1 MDELSRTAIAPA
13 RRTAIAAE
21 GSRAGAFA
29 AIDWG
34 LFGFCGLVWGS
45 SFYFIAVGVDHF
57 SPPLI
62 AAIRLALGTAVLA
75 VARKARR
82 PVDRSDLPRIALL
95 ALVWMA
101 IPFTLFPVAEQWV
114 DSGVTG
120 VINAGFPVFTAILA
134 VVLLRRLPRLRQT
147 AGLLLGLGGVVVVA
161 LPTLGEGGS
170 SVLGIVL
177 LLVAVVL
184 YAVAITVAVPL
195 QQRYGALPVMMRMQ
209 GLACLMTLPLA
220 IWGVGRS
227 DFAGARSPPSP
238 SSASPEPV
246 WRCSRW
252 QSSRVVSARPA
263 DRPSRTS
270 SRSSRSPSES
280 SSATR
285 RFTCW
290 RLSAPRSSS
299 AAPTS

>member
-220 IWGVGRS
+220 
-227 DFAGARSPPSP
+227 
-238 SSASPEPV
+238 
-246 WRCSRW
+246 
-252 QSSRVVSARPA
+252 
-263 DRPSRTS
+263 
-270 SRSSRSPSES
+270 
-280 SSATR
+280 
-285 RFTCW
+285 
-290 RLSAPRSSS
+290 
-299 AAPTS
+299 